1 MSKKGVKFGNTG
13 DYNECKKYLNKIE
26 EDRNA
31 FKSYSLGKE
40 LQYRNYKG
48 KKYIVSRPIDVETST
63 IISFKK
69 SIILKALFIEVTGD
83 IYTVKDTA
91 TLKRG
96 NEEITVT
103 IKEVAEMLNLQDNI
117 PLVELFLEITA
128 ANETKRAKAKSRLSE
143 KYGITV

>member
-31 FKSYSLGKE
+31 FKSYSIGKE

-48 KKYIVSRPIDVETST
+48 KEYIISRPIDVETSN

-69 SIILKALFIEVTGD
+69 SLILKALFIEVTGD
-83 IYTVKDTA
+83 VYTVKDTA

-103 IKEVAEMLNLQDNI
+103 IKDVATMLNLQDNI

-128 ANETKRAKAKSRLSE
+128 ANETKRSKARTRLSE
-143 KYGITV
+143 KYGLI